1 MTGHLDSG
9 PHEGTGLG
17 REPAGAASAA
27 EERLCPIPWGDC
39 LAVAD
44 VGQVMELI
52 ISPSSPEGFWTESA
66 PFC

>member
-1 MTGHLDSG
+1 MTGHLDSS
-9 PHEGTGLG
+9 PHEGTRLG
-17 REPAGAASAA
+17 WEPAVAASAA

-52 ISPSSPEGFWTESA
+52 ISLSSPEGFWTKSVQ
-66 PFC
+66 FC